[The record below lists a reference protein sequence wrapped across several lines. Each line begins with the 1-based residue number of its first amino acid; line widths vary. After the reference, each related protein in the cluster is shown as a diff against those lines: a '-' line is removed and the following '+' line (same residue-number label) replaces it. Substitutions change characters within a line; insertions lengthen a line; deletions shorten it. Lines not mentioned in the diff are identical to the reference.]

1 MTIISRNAVLSIDP
15 TGEIN
20 ANSPLIAYH
29 NLVTI
34 SSVTSDT
41 ADASYPITNVANPL
55 TFLEWRAA
63 NNTTQYVSV
72 ALGGFPGP
80 VDYVAIAKHNLSSAG
95 ITVSVEGSNDG
106 GATWP
111 LTLVSSTVLSD
122 DDPTI
127 LRFTAQVLTNVRLK
141 FVGGTSP
148 ARIAVLYAGK
158 LLVLQR
164 RIYVGHSP
172 MKYNRVVRSIT
183 GMSESGNFLGRV
195 VLDEK
200 RVSEVS
206 LENLPPAWYRSYL
219 DPFFVDAQQRPFFF
233 AWRPEKYPSEVG
245 FCWMT
250 GNPSVTNS
258 RNNGWMSAS
267 FSMEGIA

>member
-1 MTIISRNAVLSIDP
+1 MAVISRDAVLSIDP
-15 TGEIN
+15 TGEVD

-29 NLVTI
+29 SLVTV
-34 SSVTSDT
+34 SNVTSDT
-41 ADASYPITNVANPL
+41 ASADYPITNVANPL
-55 TFLEWRAA
+55 TFLEWRASSNA
-63 NNTTQYVSV
+63 TQYVYVS
-72 ALGGFPGP
+72 LNFNSP
-80 VDYVAIAKHNLSSAG
+80 VDYVAIARHNLSSAG
-95 ITVSVEGSNDG
+95 ITVSVEGSNDN

-127 LRFTAQVLTNVRLK
+127 LRFTSQVLTNVRLK
-141 FVGGTSP
+141 LVGGSTP

-172 MKYNRVVRSIT
+172 MKYNRVTRSIT

-195 VLDEK
+195 VVDEK
-200 RVSEVS
+200 RTSEVS
-206 LENLPPAWYRSYL
+206 LENLPPSWYRSYL
-219 DPFFVDAQQRPFFF
+219 DPFFVDAQERPFFF
-233 AWRPEKYPSEVG
+233 AWRPQKYPAEVG
-245 FCWMT
+245 FCWMV
-250 GNPSVTNS
+250 GNPNVSNS